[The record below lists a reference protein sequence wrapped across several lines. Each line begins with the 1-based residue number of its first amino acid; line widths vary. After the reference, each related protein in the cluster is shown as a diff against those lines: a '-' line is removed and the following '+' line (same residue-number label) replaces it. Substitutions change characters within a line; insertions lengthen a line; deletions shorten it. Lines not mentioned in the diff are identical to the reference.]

1 MLVGRTFN
9 ESVMLKKKV
18 EQLSEAGLRAEFLST
33 SDLMVEE
40 PALMVGKEGGV
51 AFLPDDYQIDAK
63 RTVSFIQ
70 KVPSILLL

>member
-1 MLVGRTFN
+1 MLVGRTLN

-40 PALMVGKEGGV
+40 PALMVGKEGGA

-63 RTVSFIQ
+63 RTVAFIL